1 LKEPGRPADKKSYMW
16 VFGGGPPNK
25 FSWIY
30 QYHPSRS
37 GDIPKQFFKGYSGY
51 LHVDGYSGYHN
62 INNGTILAGCWAHA
76 RRKFV
81 EVAKAAKNKKGVAHH
96 IINEIKTLYKIEKEA
111 KTEDMSFDQ
120 IKQLRNRKS
129 KPILDKLL
137 ILLTE
142 KEKTAFPKNPIGKA
156 IAYTK
161 NQWHKLTQYLND
173 GRIEIDNNKS
183 ERAVK
188 PFVIGRKN
196 WMF

>member
-1 LKEPGRPADKKSYMW
+1 MW